1 MIALNETCRSRRS
14 FAGGEGRPVTMN
26 FSFTG
31 STSPALMSSLMRMMT
46 RVLRLLLRQ
55 ALWKPLCTLG
65 RFQAEPRL
73 GWWSTRHACGA
84 ARHETRS

>member
-1 MIALNETCRSRRS
+1 
-14 FAGGEGRPVTMN
+14 MN
-26 FSFTG
+26 LSFTG

-65 RFQAEPRL
+65 RFQAEPRF
-73 GWWSTRHACGA
+73 GW
-84 ARHETRS
+84 